1 MRRHTF
7 KRYFFVFRKMFLR
20 TYHPSFTA
28 TNISDIGSSLQI
40 FSVMTAFTS
49 IISLLFVDSLVRTK
63 EASFWIAFFRISSL
77 GICFFVYLFGKK
89 RVKLFQ
95 RHIYGITS
103 LVLIGLILLYI
114 PMMVYDKPNHAYYLF
129 GSAIVIASASILLW
143 IEPFRILLL
152 STLYIAVFIPLH
164 LNFSR
169 IQGFDR
175 FVFYQDVLI
184 VSFLLAFGFV
194 ANLLINYWRFEE
206 YRVKARLRVT
216 VGKLLRINQK
226 IEDLSRVDS
235 MTELFNRRHLLE
247 QFDLY
252 KKRSNRE
259 GFIIGL
265 VILDLDRLKA
275 INDKYGHKQGDL
287 AIQAF
292 AKTVKSRT
300 RITDIAARIGGDEFC
315 LLVSPIDKEGLQ
327 VLAESIRE
335 KLERLQIP
343 IHNQPGES
351 LTLTVSIGATL
362 FRPEDDPSFDEL
374 YHKIDT
380 ALYTS
385 KNEGRNR
392 ITLFES

>member
-1 MRRHTF
+1 
-7 KRYFFVFRKMFLR
+7 
-20 TYHPSFTA
+20 
-28 TNISDIGSSLQI
+28 
-40 FSVMTAFTS
+40 
-49 IISLLFVDSLVRTK
+49 
-63 EASFWIAFFRISSL
+63 
-77 GICFFVYLFGKK
+77 
-89 RVKLFQ
+89 
-95 RHIYGITS
+95 
-103 LVLIGLILLYI
+103 
-114 PMMVYDKPNHAYYLF
+114 
-129 GSAIVIASASILLW
+129 
-143 IEPFRILLL
+143 
-152 STLYIAVFIPLH
+152 
-164 LNFSR
+164 
-169 IQGFDR
+169 
-175 FVFYQDVLI
+175 
-184 VSFLLAFGFV
+184 
-194 ANLLINYWRFEE
+194 
-206 YRVKARLRVT
+206 
-216 VGKLLRINQK
+216 
-226 IEDLSRVDS
+226 

-362 FRPEDDPSFDEL
+362 FRAEDDPSFDEL

-392 ITLFES
+392 ITLIES